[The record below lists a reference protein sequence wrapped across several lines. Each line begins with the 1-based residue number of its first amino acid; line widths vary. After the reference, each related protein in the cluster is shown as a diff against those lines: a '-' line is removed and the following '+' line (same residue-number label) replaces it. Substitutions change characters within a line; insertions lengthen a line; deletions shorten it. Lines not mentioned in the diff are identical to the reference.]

1 MPAPEPQDDLPSD
14 IISVLRFN
22 AELIKTVEEQ
32 QKTIQQLREELNLY
46 RRKLFG
52 QSSERHV
59 EDDSQLHLFDIGD
72 QASEEDDDDD
82 PEPTKPTKR
91 RRRKKK
97 SEKLPAHLRREIIEA
112 DVSPKDRMCSCC
124 GEEMPIIGTDISER
138 LDLIPAELFV
148 WETRR
153 RKRACGKCKE
163 SIAQVPAGEEPGGL
177 TTPVPGSDYG
187 FGVYNQIITNKFGD
201 HLPLY
206 RGEDIFARA
215 GMMIP
220 RNTQFGML
228 VKIAALIAPLIALM
242 KSRVVSGS
250 VIGVDDTTVRM
261 QDASL
266 PGKMR
271 TARFWLYR
279 GRADNPYN
287 VFDFTEDR
295 GRDGPAEFL
304 DDFHGHAVVDADG
317 VHEGVYLG
325 KKNQIFAAC
334 CNTHARRKFV
344 EAKPNDPVAYAR
356 VVAVYRGLYDI
367 EDRCKELSVEDRLAL
382 RQQESVPIMN
392 EHHDWL
398 IDKSNDPR
406 VLPKSSLGAAVR
418 YSLNQWDELTVFL
431 RHGAI
436 PMDNNE
442 TESELRGLTIGRK
455 NWMFVGSSRGGEV
468 AAAMYSLVTTAARH
482 HLDIWAYVDDCLRK
496 LAGGSTDYENLLP
509 DVWRASHPE
518 AIRVYRDAEQKSRR
532 LTTQQRRTRRRE
544 ARVA

>member
-1 MPAPEPQDDLPSD
+1 MAAPKKQDDLQ
-14 IISVLRFN
+14 SVLRFN
-22 AELIKTVEEQ
+22 AELIETVEQ
-32 QKTIQQLREELNLY
+32 LQKVNQQLREELNLY

-52 QSSERHV
+52 KSSERHV
-59 EDDSQLHLFDIGD
+59 EDDSQLQLFDVGEQISEAEGD
-72 QASEEDDDDD
+72 EPD
-82 PEPTKPTKR
+82 PPERPKH

-97 SEKLPAHLRREIIEA
+97 SEKLPDHLRRKIIEA
-112 DVSPKDRMCSCC
+112 DVSPQKRMCSCC

-148 WETRR
+148 WEIRR
-153 RKRACGKCKE
+153 HKRGCGNCKE
-163 SIAQVPAGEEPGGL
+163 SIAQVPAGQEPGGP

-206 RGEDIFARA
+206 RSEDIFARA

-228 VKIAALIAPLIALM
+228 VNIAALIAPLIALM

-279 GRADNPYN
+279 GREDHPYN

-295 GRDGPAEFL
+295 SRAGPAEFL
-304 DDFHGHAVVDADG
+304 NGFHGHAVVDAYG
-317 VHEGVYLG
+317 VHDGIYLG
-325 KKNQIFAAC
+325 KENQIFAAC
-334 CNTHARRKFV
+334 CGTHARRKFV
-344 EAKPNDPVAYAR
+344 EAKPNDPVAAAH
-356 VVAVYRGLYDI
+356 VMAVYRGLYDI
-367 EDRCKELSVEDRLAL
+367 EDRAKEASAEERLAL
-382 RQQESVPIMN
+382 RQCESVPIMN
-392 EHHDWL
+392 KLHDWL
-398 IDKSNDPR
+398 IDKSSDPR
-406 VLPKSSLGAAVR
+406 VLPKSSLGKAVR
-418 YSLNQWDELTVFL
+418 YSLNQWNELTVFL
-431 RHGAI
+431 SNGAI

-455 NWMFVGSSRGGEV
+455 NWLFVGSSRGGEV
-468 AAAMYSLVTTAARH
+468 AAAMYSLVTSAARH

-496 LAGGSTDYENLLP
+496 LAAGSMDYESLLP

-518 AIRVYRDAEQKSRR
+518 AIRVYRDAEKTSRR